1 MGRLKKG
8 ITMGNIIKINS
19 KDLEV
24 KEWKSERVVTAK
36 DIADLHERDV
46 KRVVENFQNNKEKF
60 ELGKDYFEITKEEIR
75 KSKFSESFSKYS
87 KNSVEILYTERGY
100 LKLTKTFNDDL
111 SWKIQDLLV
120 ESYFVVK
127 DNLDKIEL
135 PKTYLEALKELVVKE
150 EEKQKLLKENEQK
163 QEVIEYQKPKVEY
176 TDNVLK
182 SDTLINISQ
191 IAKDFN
197 LSGTKLNRILCENKI
212 QYKQGKQYNLYQKYM
227 NMDLAKSYTYLD
239 TNGSSHMCL
248 KWTEKGRKFIYEL
261 LKELGYI
268 YEEE

>member
-1 MGRLKKG
+1 MLELMNRNENK
-8 ITMGNIIKINS
+8 TMTS
-19 KDLEV
+19 LEV
-24 KEWKSERVVTAK
+24 AEITNKQHSHIMR
-36 DIADLHERDV
+36 DIRDEIDKLGYEIGQSIFGLTEYV
-46 KRVVENFQNNKEKF
+46 DKFNRKQSMYLLTLDGIMQLGARYSAEIRYKLIQIAKEK
-60 ELGKDYFEITKEEIR
+60 LQPKQYTTKELLLMQL
-75 KSKFSESFSKYS
+75 ESI
-87 KNSVEILYTERGY
+87 E
-100 LKLTKTFNDDL
+100 
-111 SWKIQDLLV
+111 
-120 ESYFVVK
+120 
-127 DNLDKIEL
+127 KIE
-135 PKTYLEALKELVVKE
+135 KLEL
-150 EEKQKLLKENEQK
+150 ENKQK

-197 LSGTKLNRILCENKI
+197 LSGTKLNKILCENKI

-227 NMDLAKSYTYLD
+227 NMELAKSYTYLD
-239 TNGSSHMCL
+239 TNGNSHMCL

>member
-1 MGRLKKG
+1 MLELMNRNENK
-8 ITMGNIIKINS
+8 TMTS
-19 KDLEV
+19 LEV
-24 KEWKSERVVTAK
+24 SEITGKRHDQVLRDIRDEFNKLGKEIGQHIFVASYYVNSQSKQQPMFELNLDGIMQLGARYSAEIRYK
-36 DIADLHERDV
+36 LIQIA
-46 KRVVENFQNNKEKF
+46 KEK
-60 ELGKDYFEITKEEIR
+60 LQPKQYTTKELLLMQL
-75 KSKFSESFSKYS
+75 ESI
-87 KNSVEILYTERGY
+87 E
-100 LKLTKTFNDDL
+100 
-111 SWKIQDLLV
+111 
-120 ESYFVVK
+120 
-127 DNLDKIEL
+127 KIE
-135 PKTYLEALKELVVKE
+135 KLEL
-150 EEKQKLLKENEQK
+150 ENKQK

-197 LSGTKLNRILCENKI
+197 LSGTGLNKILCENKI
-212 QYKQGKQYNLYQKYM
+212 QYKQGKQYNLYQRYM

-248 KWTEKGRKFIYEL
+248 KWTEKGRKFIYKL

>member
-1 MGRLKKG
+1 MLELMNRNENK
-8 ITMGNIIKINS
+8 TMTS
-19 KDLEV
+19 LEV
-24 KEWKSERVVTAK
+24 AEITNKQHSHIMR
-36 DIADLHERDV
+36 DIRDEIDKLGYEIGQSIFGLTEYV
-46 KRVVENFQNNKEKF
+46 DKFNRKQSMYLLTLDGIMQLGARYSAEIRYKLIQIAKEK
-60 ELGKDYFEITKEEIR
+60 LQPKQYTTKELLLMQL
-75 KSKFSESFSKYS
+75 ESI
-87 KNSVEILYTERGY
+87 E
-100 LKLTKTFNDDL
+100 
-111 SWKIQDLLV
+111 
-120 ESYFVVK
+120 
-127 DNLDKIEL
+127 KIE
-135 PKTYLEALKELVVKE
+135 KLEL
-150 EEKQKLLKENEQK
+150 ENKQK

>member
-1 MGRLKKG
+1 MLELMNRNENK
-8 ITMGNIIKINS
+8 TMTS
-19 KDLEV
+19 LEV
-24 KEWKSERVVTAK
+24 AEITNKQHSHIMR
-36 DIADLHERDV
+36 DIRDEIDKLGYEIGQSIFGLTEYV
-46 KRVVENFQNNKEKF
+46 DKFNRKQSMYLLTLDGIMQLGARYSAEIRYKLIQIAKEK
-60 ELGKDYFEITKEEIR
+60 LQPKQYTTKELLLMQL
-75 KSKFSESFSKYS
+75 ESI
-87 KNSVEILYTERGY
+87 E
-100 LKLTKTFNDDL
+100 
-111 SWKIQDLLV
+111 
-120 ESYFVVK
+120 
-127 DNLDKIEL
+127 KIE
-135 PKTYLEALKELVVKE
+135 KLEL
-150 EEKQKLLKENEQK
+150 ENKQK

-197 LSGTKLNRILCENKI
+197 LSGTGLNKILCENKI

-248 KWTEKGRKFIYEL
+248 KWTEKGRKFIYKL